1 MELTNTLTADSA
13 TSFGVVFIT
22 TDGMTYSYHVDTL
35 ASVIEL
41 VESATRVLSVEVTA
55 QRDNNYKTLSVDELR
70 NAIYLHNTPANLP
83 LATLSIAI

>member
-13 TSFGVVFIT
+13 TSFGVLFVT

-41 VESATRVLSVEVTA
+41 VESAKKVISVEVTA
-55 QRDNNYKTLSVDELR
+55 QRDNTYKTLSVDELR
-70 NAIYLHNTPANLP
+70 NAIYLHNNP
-83 LATLSIAI
+83 LSIAI

>member
-1 MELTNTLTADSA
+1 MELLNTLTAERA
-13 TSFGVVFIT
+13 NSFGVVFVT

-41 VESATRVLSVEVTA
+41 VESAKKVISVEVTA

-70 NAIYLHNTPANLP
+70 SAIYLHNNP
-83 LATLSIAI
+83 LSIAI